1 VLIDPLV
8 RENRLRQIGT
18 SWEVLETAL
27 LRSEA
32 GWRSATPNHSR
43 TAPGQ
48 RAYDERLAALREE
61 QKTRYGWENACLLQI
76 ELTVDPEHTVG
87 IQTLLGDHNTGNP
100 LAVCPRNKN
109 PRGFNG
115 RLLLTGE
122 HDSGQMSL
130 FAEDEL
136 PFPAR
141 EDAGLEGYEGMET
154 WVFLVHRAEERGDGR
169 TFWHSELSRP
179 HPPNAQGLI
188 TGWYER
194 VTLPTV
200 EIGTVVHPGV
210 DEGPEQIRVPVN
222 DR

>member
-1 VLIDPLV
+1 MLIDPLA

-27 LRSEA
+27 RRSEA

-61 QKTRYGWENACLLQI
+61 QKIRFGWENACLLQI
-76 ELTVDPEHTVG
+76 ELTVDPERTVA
-87 IQTLLGDHNTGNP
+87 IQTLLGDHNTGDP
-100 LAVCPRNKN
+100 LAACPRNKN

-122 HDSGQMSL
+122 HETEQLSL
-130 FAEDEL
+130 FPDDVLPIPVRDVAE
-136 PFPAR
+136 
-141 EDAGLEGYEGMET
+141 LEGYEGLST
-154 WVFLVHRAEERGDGR
+154 WVFLVHRTEHREDGR

-179 HPPNAQGLI
+179 HPPNDQGLI
-188 TGWYER
+188 TGWFER
-194 VTLPTV
+194 ITLPTV
-200 EIGTVVHPGV
+200 EIGAVAHPGA
-210 DEGPEQIRVPVN
+210 EEEPEQIRIPVN